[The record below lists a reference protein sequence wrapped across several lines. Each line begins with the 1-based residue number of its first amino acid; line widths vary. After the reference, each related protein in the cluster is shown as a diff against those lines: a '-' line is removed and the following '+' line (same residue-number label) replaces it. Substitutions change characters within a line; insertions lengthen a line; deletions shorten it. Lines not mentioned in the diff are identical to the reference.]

1 MTTGKTM
8 SVKLFRPFAVALIGG
23 FLLSAC
29 GSHDSNN
36 SGSASGGNT
45 TVSTG
50 RFIDDPVQGLQFESP
65 TQKGLT
71 GTQGEF
77 FYIAGETVRFLIG
90 DVEIGRALGAA
101 ILTPQSLVSGAQD
114 TGNRAVINI
123 ARVLLTLDSDCDASN
138 GIQINA
144 ATRQAG
150 MNRSPL
156 NFDQTEAAFSNDA
169 AVMSFVNQAKGACT
183 TLMSGPD
190 ARANLDRSNADT
202 QAHGGQAN
210 RVPALDDIQDITVAA
225 GTAVTLTGVARD
237 ADGDTLTYAWSKLSG
252 PTITPTGADTPT
264 LRFTAPASGP
274 LLLRL
279 VVTDGRGGKAQ
290 DDVKVLIAQPGNQA
304 PVAVA
309 GADQIVDGGINVT
322 LDGSGSSDA
331 DGSIAAYQWEQIGG
345 ASVGTLSNAGTVRAS
360 FIAPNPQS
368 DTLYTF
374 RLTVTDNVGDKN
386 SDDVVIRVRGATVVV
401 PPLPGCVVGALCAG
415 AAKSAVTPLQSHID
429 GVDEVR
435 FQAAPKKQKFNLG
448 GYGIN
453 PFQNLPDPVGQ
464 QAEQLTIPAKQRVFT
479 NSKGKT
485 EDLWLRVLVLEQPGV
500 DAASTT
506 RIAFVTLD
514 ATGAGN
520 VIQQGVKTA
529 IVDASKTA
537 GAPITADNIL
547 FGQTHTHA
555 GPDLQGLWGGVP
567 QDWISNTLNKA
578 AATAVKNAIQSR
590 KSARLSYRQGVNLNF
605 NNYRRPK
612 VDKDADSDGT
622 LTLLT
627 ATGTDGS
634 AIGSVLQYNAH
645 PTSVDETPR
654 TPHPDFILGA
664 MEWLEDASVTG
675 RPGGVALYYNGPIAD
690 ASGSGSREGCI
701 NSESADVPPDHRNNR
716 TYGDV
721 RCRGEGIADAALNAS
736 APVALQPTLSIKSVQ
751 ATLPVTN
758 PLFIGAGAIGA
769 FNRYYNFTPQPVRDI
784 PVIGPLTDPTTLGV
798 GQLAPTAQTTV
809 SRITIGGAANGLE
822 IVTIPGEATNT
833 FGQYVR
839 GLTPNKHMMFLGLT
853 HNSFGYII
861 PEEEFSYVDPSGDA
875 GFVVPFTG
883 YEEFVS
889 LGPLTAPMLRLQAY
903 NPLFDIAQADPRNLP
918 PSLIACQVDPA
929 SKSCAVTRL
938 IMNIDYVQRSYAQTC
953 RKNGLPEQFC
963 AQLDPELVG
972 AAECRANGLPSTLCD
987 VLGSGQGGGTPG
999 ASSTGLDPSVVTA
1012 IVDAQLRG
1020 CDLLDPAHCLYPFP
1034 SDQFTVP
1041 AAAGSPQSV
1050 AKGGT
1055 GKRVNFNLAAMPRN
1069 TAGKPIDPTE
1079 WNRNDG
1085 FSPGSMI
1092 LAYVPNIGTL
1102 KDTSGKPLGPITG
1115 AVPLTDLNRYK
1126 DADAPI
1132 LLLDATTGERYPVWA
1147 EIDVNAGFILPAVS
1161 DQASPLPKKPALIV
1175 RPAKNFIE
1183 GHRYVVVLRNLKDD
1197 AGKTISAQTPFRICR
1212 DGDAT
1217 LGQIPVVKARCDE
1230 LKQNVFPVLT
1240 KAGIALDASLYL
1252 SWDFTVASAAND
1264 VSRLVH
1270 MRDDAFASLGDVKGS
1285 MPGQPGYPAGNAPSF
1300 EVTDVTENPDG
1311 AGGKTVR
1318 RIRGTFKVP
1327 SYVIPADPSPADGN
1341 KSLRDQLKQIA
1352 DQCEKITGGQC
1363 GVPGVGG
1370 AGDGFDLATS
1380 ANLPPNRLF
1389 YRPDDGAAAPDPSNM
1404 QDPVG
1409 VRYGDGMPDRNPTG
1423 DLTTTFTCDI
1433 PRAAVNGKSSMADAS
1448 SSDVKPVRPT
1458 VYGHG
1463 LLGGQGEVNG
1473 QASDFGNVYGF
1484 MNCAIDWFGFAS
1496 GDLPNVASVLVDLS
1510 NFPVVPDS
1518 SQQGML
1524 NQMFLARL
1532 MVHPNGFAGNDKF
1545 QVAGKPVFDRREVF
1559 YHGNSQGGILG
1570 GVLVAA
1576 SKDINRGVLG
1586 VLGMNYST
1594 LLSRST
1600 DFATYSIPLYL
1611 SYQDDLDRPFVFA
1624 LMQMLWDRSEN
1635 NGYAAHLTDNSAMGG
1650 SSKQVLLQPSFGD
1663 HQVSMWTAD
1672 VMARTVGARVDRHR
1686 IRTSRH
1692 PDTAQYA
1699 LLEPL
1704 DYSNPVHRKGSALVP
1719 YDQMVDPNGVE
1730 RWNSQNDTRCDNNRT
1745 SAPPIGN
1752 KPPGTVAGDDPHEC
1766 PRRDPQARC
1775 QMSHFLLAAP
1785 TVAGDSSPEMVDV
1798 AGVNI
1803 FGANA
1808 DTALDCP
1815 AVVISNAPG
1824 NGGGGSS
1831 PSAAI
1836 APNYGGGLLGVLAQF
1851 FSNMNPVIASL
1862 LGGDLTAA
1870 GGSLQAALTSFGN
1883 SVAGIFKDPSKPE
1896 SVIGLDTDV
1905 ASALNRAKSANRDV
1919 EAVVVTGAQLPGWS
1933 SPAAQGAPYPYPSG
1947 ANVTGQGSGS
1957 ENLAPLNQVRD
1968 PAMLGEVR
1976 NAHNGVML
1984 YPQAGV
1990 PSLGVPTN
1998 QVAAYAYKNGAFVEI
2013 PVQVD
2018 EKYPFFLA
2026 NAGSTFSVYSGT
2038 DEELTYAWDQERWD
2052 PGESSDKCSV
2062 VPKAGVPDPVA
2073 GLDDDDEVVFMAAD
2087 AGDMAPQGQL
2097 PQDVVAGSSGQQLLL
2112 ADPLDPSKQ
2121 RYVYLFRKAQGSS
2134 FKTKHY
2140 VSYQRDANA
2149 DQWIDRYFFRDDD
2162 PEKIGTSNTG
2172 YGPNLKGT
2180 VCQNGGQR
2188 QSVDRFPR
2196 DGVSV
2201 STDTYHWRASG
2212 RWMVRDIRVKGA
2224 QDPKPQSD
2232 LYWSARPD
2240 LIDRW
2245 KGRAFQ
2251 QSPDSTI
2258 SVVGFEDEQ
2267 VNWEANSIVLGERCG
2282 PVRCIREVWG
2292 ADSGTNVTKT
2302 ETFYRDAVAYRFHVR
2317 VHPIPPDGLYTSW
2330 DYNRGAMVPTATERA
2345 AGIAGGRY
2353 YTVLRPQGVPID
2365 GVNDDIGQVDTLS
2378 PIPGINMCITSGGP
2392 KPSVGGKCPAFLDV
2406 ADPSFNLPLAF
2417 ANWEQVSGKGGSGSL
2432 VYTFELKGATSLANP
2447 AVVPFYRDDACLDD
2461 GTGDDPVSRPW
2472 PGEASTDQRV
2482 KDGYAAQAG
2491 KPYDQLKCEDR
2502 QGDYGSNGIH
2512 YFVTHDSDNA
2522 FAVGKPIDE
2531 IDGQQWQFMVPTDQ
2545 PKNVGET
2552 YANVA
2557 RFPLKAFATPINPG
2571 APSFGGGAPGSA
2583 AAEGGLLP
2591 LLARLSSDAARLLAD
2606 AMAGSV
2612 LNVIAGV
2619 QTFIG
2624 DAIGGVYDLA
2634 AGNPRSSAT
2643 ATGVQTAQAGASD
2656 PASAPSAFQQGIA
2669 NFINGYT
2676 GTGIVRAG
2684 VAVVDMT
2691 PDVGYCSGQ
2700 YCASAQSAEL
2710 LTLAS
2715 PTEGA
2720 GTQGK
2725 DPFVTAK
2732 SKQKSYG
2739 VQSRLSARAIVV
2751 EGTNGKR
2758 VALLKSDNYLAQDA
2772 LVRRVAQILQQ
2783 GKSGIGYDQILY
2795 GVTHNHSAAYSS
2807 SAAAGVALFED
2818 VYDLRFFEN
2827 QARKLAQAIE
2837 LAAAGMVPARMG
2849 ATTIRHTIYKGN
2861 VVRLAT
2867 ADDGTPAGYPL
2878 EYNDHGLVVMR
2889 FDNAQT
2895 NQPLAV
2901 WINWG
2906 EHPESLD
2913 GYSLHSADYLAPLE
2927 RWVQRELGVPLVFSQ
2942 GDVGS
2947 SENTGNAA
2955 QMLDDNGN
2963 VCGQWAGGD
2972 APSVNNCPAG
2982 QGTLRDWN
2990 HKGYAQTERNV
3001 RFLADAIRKG
3011 WDKIGA
3017 NDADVQ
3023 VPMSASF
3030 VVDYRNAFVP
3040 GPLSHPYPSV
3050 SNCRT
3055 ETTAN
3060 GNAGVPAAGLPDCAR
3075 AKDYGLDVIPSQL
3088 TGVTALAYATAKAEG
3103 VPVPDHYDAPAFS
3116 AVEENARIK
3125 LQTVRLGEVL
3135 LASCACEAQNDLILN
3150 LESRTNDKTGDIYDG
3165 FDWTCLQPQHADEA
3179 VCKTQKQYYDSA
3191 EFPTSIPGSTA
3202 DTNRIGH
3209 MRAQIHNDA
3218 RGWDLPQN
3226 VTAAVSEP
3234 TDISKIWGNF
3244 TKEELSPQ
3252 QGYKL
3257 PVGVGHAGDYNGYTV
3272 SYREYMNR
3280 DSYRKA
3286 LTAYGPHTA
3295 DYMVSRLVRMAGA
3308 MKGAPELQAEPQD
3321 TLAQAD
3327 EVREKLFSTAL
3338 GQASSSAYDA
3348 WQAALP
3354 MDVGPALAQA
3364 QPANIKLFNAAT
3376 YVWRGGNTQ
3385 VDNPMVKV
3393 QHKVGALWQDFAD
3406 MTGEVQTKVTWPA
3419 GYQGVVTTYA
3429 GQQAWIWTANF
3440 EAYEAFPARLGS
3452 TPLGSYRFVVKGCI
3466 NDGVSDPQSNASG
3479 RLASLLKLIAPDGAS
3494 SIISNALGQ
3503 QCAGGARTYELAS
3516 NEFRVEEGGVKARSY
3531 SGGFAFINDNNDKRI
3546 CNQCSFRPWARPDRA
3561 N

>member
-1 MTTGKTM
+1 MMKTK
-8 SVKLFRPFAVALIGG
+8 SNICLTLPSLRWTLLASGL
-23 FLLSAC
+23 LLSAC
-29 GSHDSNN
+29 GSHDG
-36 SGSASGGNT
+36 GSAA
-45 TVSTG
+45 VSTG
-50 RFIDDPVQGLQFESP
+50 RFIDDPVQGLQYETP
-65 TQKGLT
+65 TQHGLT

-77 FYIAGETVRFLIG
+77 SYIDGETLRFFIG
-90 DVEIGRALGAA
+90 NVEIGSARGAS
-101 ILTPQSLVSGAQD
+101 IITPMSLVSGAQD
-114 TGNRAVINI
+114 SGNRAVINI
-123 ARVLLTLDSDCDASN
+123 ARMLLTLDGDCDASN
-138 GIQINA
+138 GIQITSIA
-144 ATRQAG
+144 RQAG
-150 MNRSPL
+150 MNHGSID
-156 NFDQTEAAFSNDA
+156 FDQAEADFSNDA
-169 AVMSFVNQAKGACT
+169 TAMGFINQAKGDCT
-183 TLMSGPD
+183 ALVSGSD
-190 ARANLDRSNADT
+190 ARANIDRSTTDIQT
-202 QAHGGQAN
+202 HGGQAN
-210 RVPALDDIQDITVAA
+210 HLPVLDDVQDITVAP
-225 GTAVTLTGVARD
+225 GVSVSVTGIAHD
-237 ADGDTLTYAWSKLSG
+237 GDGDTLTYAWSKLSG
-252 PTITPTGADTPT
+252 PAITPAPTGANTSN
-264 LRFTAPASGP
+264 LHFTAPSSGP
-274 LLLRL
+274 LVLRL

-290 DDVKVLIAQPGNQA
+290 DDVKVLIAQQGNQV
-304 PVAVA
+304 PTAVA
-309 GADQIVDGGINVT
+309 GTDQTVNGGVNVA
-322 LDGSGSSDA
+322 LDGSGSSDP
-331 DGSIAAYQWEQIGG
+331 DGSITAYLWEQVGG
-345 ASVGTLSNAGTVRAS
+345 TSVGALSNASTAHAS
-360 FIAPNPQS
+360 FIAPNPVT
-368 DTLYTF
+368 DTAYTF
-374 RLTVTDNVGDKN
+374 RLTVTDNHGDRN
-386 SDDVVIRVRGATVVV
+386 TDDVEIRVRGAVVV
-401 PPLPGCVVGALCAG
+401 PPLGCVVGSLCAG
-415 AAKSAVTPLQSHID
+415 AAKSAVTPTQAHID
-429 GVDEVR
+429 GMDEVR
-435 FQAAPKKQKFNLG
+435 YQAAPKKQKFNLG
-448 GYGIN
+448 GFGIN
-453 PFQNLPDPVGQ
+453 PFQNQPDPIGQ
-464 QAEQLTIPAKQRVFT
+464 YAEQLTIPAQQRVFT

-485 EDLWLRVLVLEQPGV
+485 EDLWVRVLVLEQPGT

-520 VIQQGVKTA
+520 VIQQGVKNA
-529 IVDASKTA
+529 IIEASTSA

-567 QDWISNTLNKA
+567 EDWVSNTLNKA
-578 AATAVKNAIQSR
+578 AAAAVTHAIQSR

-612 VDKDADSDGT
+612 VDKTADSDGT

-654 TPHPDFILGA
+654 TPHADFILGA
-664 MEWLEDASVTG
+664 MDWLEDASVTG

-690 ASGSGSREGCI
+690 ASGSGSRDGCI
-701 NSESADVPPDHRNNR
+701 NSESAANS
-716 TYGDV
+716 TYGGV
-721 RCRGEGIADAALNAS
+721 RCRGEGIADAALKS
-736 APVALQPTLSIKSVQ
+736 SEPVALPPTLSVRHVQ

-784 PVIGPLTDPTTLGV
+784 PVVGALTDPTVLGV
-798 GQLAPTAQTTV
+798 GQLAPTAETTV

-833 FGQYVR
+833 FGQYIR
-839 GLTPNKHMMFLGLT
+839 GLTSNKHMMFLGLT

-903 NPLFDIAQADPRNLP
+903 NPLFDIPQTDPRNLP

-953 RKNGLPEQFC
+953 RSNGLPEEFC
-963 AQLDPELVG
+963 SQLDPELAG
-972 AAECRANGLPSTLCD
+972 AAECRANGLPGPLCD
-987 VLGSGQGGGTPG
+987 VLGSGQGGGGGGTPG
-999 ASSTGLDPSVVTA
+999 VPAALDPSLATA
-1012 IVDAQLRG
+1012 IADAQLRG

-1034 SDQFTVP
+1034 SDQFMVP
-1041 AAAGSPQSV
+1041 AVEGTPQSV

-1055 GKRVNFNLAAMPRN
+1055 GKRVNFNPAAMPRN
-1069 TAGKPIDPTE
+1069 AAGKPIDPTE

-1092 LAYVPNIGTL
+1092 LTYVPTIGTV
-1102 KDTSGKPLGPITG
+1102 KDAAGKPLGPIKG

-1132 LLLDATTGERYPVWA
+1132 LVLDAATGERYPVWA

-1197 AGKTISAQTPFRICR
+1197 NGQLIAAQSPFKVCR
-1212 DGDAT
+1212 DGDTT
-1217 LGQIPVVKARCDE
+1217 LGQIPVVKSRCDE
-1230 LKQNVFPVLT
+1230 LKQNVFPVLA
-1240 KAGIALDASLYL
+1240 KANIALDTSLYL
-1252 SWDFTVASAAND
+1252 SWDFTVASAANE
-1264 VSRLVH
+1264 VARLVH
-1270 MRDDAFASLGDVKGS
+1270 MRDDAFASLGDTQGS
-1285 MPGQPGYPAGNAPSF
+1285 APGQPGYPAGHAPSF
-1300 EVTDVTENPDG
+1300 AVTEVTENPDG

-1318 RIRGTFKVP
+1318 RIRGTVQVP
-1327 SYVIPADPSPADGN
+1327 SYVVPANPAPINGD
-1341 KSLRDQLKQIA
+1341 KSLQDQLKQIA
-1352 DQCEKITGGQC
+1352 DQCQQITQGNC
-1363 GVPGVGG
+1363 GIPGVGN
-1370 AGDGFDLATS
+1370 AGDAFEIAGS

-1389 YRPDDGAAAPDPSNM
+1389 YRPDDGAPAADPSNL
-1404 QDPVG
+1404 QDPAG

-1433 PRAAVNGKSSMADAS
+1433 PRSAISGKASMTSAAP
-1448 SSDVKPVRPT
+1448 SDVKPVRPT

-1463 LLGGQGEVNG
+1463 LLGSQSEVNG

-1484 MNCAIDWFGFAS
+1484 MDCAMDWYGFAT
-1496 GDLPNVASVLVDLS
+1496 GDLANVVSVLVDLS
-1510 NFPVVPDS
+1510 NFPVVPDA

-1532 MVHPNGFAGNDKF
+1532 MVHPDGFAGNANF
-1545 QVAGKPVFDRREVF
+1545 QVGGKPVFDRREAF

-1650 SSKQVLLQPSFGD
+1650 PDNQVLMHPSFGD

-1686 IRTSRH
+1686 IRSSRH
-1692 PDTAQYA
+1692 PDADNAEYA
-1699 LLEPL
+1699 LIEPL
-1704 DYSNPVHRKGSALVP
+1704 DYSKIAHRKGSALVP
-1719 YDQMVDPNGVE
+1719 YDQMVDPNDPNGAE
-1730 RWNSQNDTRCDNNRT
+1730 RWNSQNDDRCDHNKTNP
-1745 SAPPIGN
+1745 PPIGN
-1752 KPPGTVAGDDPHEC
+1752 TPPGTAAGDDPHEC

-1775 QMSHFLLAAP
+1775 QASHFLLRTPDAE
-1785 TVAGDSSPEMVDV
+1785 GDTSPEVVDV
-1798 AGVNI
+1798 SNINI
-1803 FGANA
+1803 FTDDVNPGA
-1808 DTALDCP
+1808 TCP
-1815 AVVISNAPG
+1815 AVQISGAPATGG
-1824 NGGGGSS
+1824 NGGTSSS
-1831 PSAAI
+1831 PG
-1836 APNYGGGLLGVLAQF
+1836 YGNGLLGVFAQF
-1851 FSNMNPVIASL
+1851 LSNMNSVIAAL
-1862 LGGDLTAA
+1862 VGGDPTTA
-1870 GGSLQAALTSFGN
+1870 GAALQIAVTTFGDGIT
-1883 SVAGIFKDPSKPE
+1883 GIFSDPSKPE
-1896 SVIGLDTDV
+1896 RVIGLDTDV
-1905 ASALNRAKSANRDV
+1905 QSAINRAKSANREV

-1933 SPAAQGAPYPYPSG
+1933 SPSAQGAPYPYPSG
-1947 ANVTGQGSGS
+1947 ANITGQGSGS
-1957 ENLAPLNQVRD
+1957 ENLAPLNQARD

-1990 PSLGVPTN
+1990 PALGVPTEEI
-1998 QVAAYAYKNGAFVEI
+1998 AAYAYKDGVFTEI

-2026 NAGSTFSVYSGT
+2026 NAGSSFSVYSGT
-2038 DEELTYAWDQERWD
+2038 DEELTYAWDQERWNPD
-2052 PGESSDKCSV
+2052 DSADQCSV
-2062 VPKAGVPDPVA
+2062 APKPGVPDPVA
-2073 GLDDDDEVVFMAAD
+2073 GLDDDDEVVFMASD

-2097 PQDVVAGSSGQQLLL
+2097 PVDVVAGSAGQQLLL
-2112 ADPLDPSKQ
+2112 ADPLDPTKQ
-2121 RYVYLFRKAQGSS
+2121 RYVYLFRKQEGSS
-2134 FKTKHY
+2134 FKSKHY
-2140 VSYQRDANA
+2140 VRYQRDANA
-2149 DQWIDRYFFRDDD
+2149 DQWIDRNFFNESI
-2162 PEKIGTSNTG
+2162 PEQEREKLGTSNTG

-2180 VCQNGGQR
+2180 VCQNDSKR
-2188 QSVDRFPR
+2188 QSTDRFPR

-2201 STDTYHWRASG
+2201 STETYKWRASG

-2224 QDPKPQSD
+2224 QDPKPQSE
-2232 LYWSARPD
+2232 LYWATRPD
-2240 LIDRW
+2240 LVDRW

-2258 SVVGFEDEQ
+2258 SLVGFEDEQ
-2267 VNWEANSIVLGERCG
+2267 VNWEANSILLGERCG

-2302 ETFYRDAVAYRFHVR
+2302 ETFYRDAVTYRFHVR

-2330 DYNRGAMVPTATERA
+2330 DYNRGVMIPTAEEKAR
-2345 AGIAGGRY
+2345 GVAGGRY

-2365 GVNDDIGQVDTLS
+2365 GVNDDVGQVDTLA
-2378 PIPGINMCITSGGP
+2378 PIPGVNMCVTSDGP
-2392 KPSVGGKCPAFLDV
+2392 KPAVNGICPTFFDA
-2406 ADPSFNLPLAF
+2406 ADPTFNLPLAF
-2417 ANWEQVSGKGGSGSL
+2417 DNWEQVSGKGGSGSL
-2432 VYTFELKGATSLANP
+2432 VYTFELKGPTSLTNP

-2461 GTGDDPVSRPW
+2461 GTGDDPVPRPW

-2482 KDGYAAQAG
+2482 KDGYVAQAG
-2491 KPYDQLKCEDR
+2491 KPYDQLKCEDK

-2512 YFVTHDSDNA
+2512 FFVTHDSDNA
-2522 FAVGKPIDE
+2522 FVMGKPIDE

-2557 RFPLKAFATPINPG
+2557 RFPLRTLATPINPG
-2571 APSFGGGAPGSA
+2571 APSLGGGMPASSK
-2583 AAEGGLLP
+2583 AEGGLIP
-2591 LLARLSSDAARLLAD
+2591 LLGRLMSDATRLMAD
-2606 AMAGSV
+2606 AMAGAV
-2612 LNVIAGV
+2612 LNVVAGV
-2619 QTFIG
+2619 QTVVA
-2624 DAIGGVYDLA
+2624 DVIGGTYDLI

-2643 ATGVQTAQAGASD
+2643 SAVVQTLQTGAGD

-2669 NFINGYT
+2669 NLINGYAGT
-2676 GTGIVRAG
+2676 GTVRAG

-2700 YCASAQSAEL
+2700 YCAGPDQSTELVTLVSPAE
-2710 LTLAS
+2710 S
-2715 PTEGA
+2715 A

-2732 SKQKSYG
+2732 SKRKSYG
-2739 VQSRLSARAIVV
+2739 VQSRLTARAIVV
-2751 EGTNGKR
+2751 EGSNGKR

-2772 LVRRVAQILQQ
+2772 LVRRIAQILQQ
-2783 GKSGIGYDQILY
+2783 GNSGIGYDQILY
-2795 GVTHNHSAAYSS
+2795 GVTHNHSAAYAS

-2849 ATTIRHTIYKGN
+2849 ATTIRHTIFKGN

-2913 GYSLHSADYLAPLE
+2913 GYDLHSADFLAPLE

-2947 SENTGNAA
+2947 SENSGNSA
-2955 QMLDDNGN
+2955 QMLDDDGK

-2972 APSVNNCPAG
+2972 APSVNNCSAG
-2982 QGTLRDWN
+2982 QGALRDWN
-2990 HKGYAQTERNV
+2990 HKGYVQAERNV
-3001 RFLADAIRKG
+3001 RYLADSIQKG
-3011 WDKIGA
+3011 WNKIGA

-3030 VVDYRNAFVP
+3030 IVDYRNAFVP

-3055 ETTAN
+3055 ETTAG
-3060 GNAGVPAAGLPDCAR
+3060 GNVGVPAAGLPDCAR
-3075 AKDYGLDVIPSQL
+3075 AKNNDLYNLDVIPPEL

-3103 VPVPDHYDAPAFS
+3103 VPVPDHYDAPAFG

-3125 LQTVRLGEVL
+3125 LQTVRLGDVL

-3150 LESRTNDKTGDIYDG
+3150 LESRANDKAGDIYDG
-3165 FDWTCLQPQHADEA
+3165 FDWTCLLPQHADEA
-3179 VCKTQKQYYDSA
+3179 VCKTQKQYYDPA
-3191 EFPTSIPGSTA
+3191 EFPTSIPGSVIDA
-3202 DTNRIGH
+3202 SKIAH

-3218 RGWDLPQN
+3218 RGWDLPESVPN
-3226 VTAAVSEP
+3226 AVSEP
-3234 TDISKIWGNF
+3234 TDSSKIWGNF

-3252 QGYKL
+3252 LGYKL

-3295 DYMVSRLVRMAGA
+3295 DYMVTRLVRMAGA

-3327 EVREKLFSTAL
+3327 EVREKAFSTAL
-3338 GQASSSAYDA
+3338 GQAASSAYDA

-3354 MDVGPALAQA
+3354 MDVGPAQPQT

-3376 YVWRGGNTQ
+3376 YSWRGGSTQ
-3385 VDNPMVKV
+3385 VDNPLAKV
-3393 QHKVGALWQDFAD
+3393 QRKVDGQWQDFAD
-3406 MTGEVQTKVTWPA
+3406 MTGEVQTRVTWPA
-3419 GYQGVVTTYA
+3419 GYQGVAMTYA
-3429 GQQAWIWTANF
+3429 GQQAWTWTANF

-3466 NDGVSDPQSNASG
+3466 NDGLSDPQGNATG
-3479 RLASLLKLIAPDGAS
+3479 RLASFLKLLAPDGAS
-3494 SIISNALGQ
+3494 ALISNALGQ
-3503 QCAGGARTYELAS
+3503 QCAGGARPYELIS
-3516 NEFRVEEGGVKARSY
+3516 NEFLVQQGGVKARSY
-3531 SGGFAFINDNNDKRI
+3531 ASEFAFIKDNNDKRI
-3546 CNQCSFRPWARPDRA
+3546 CNQCSFRPWARSDKT